1 MSADQPIV
9 VILGP
14 TAGGKSDVA
23 VAVAE
28 ALGGQ
33 IIGADSMQ
41 VYRHLNAGTAKP
53 TPAQRAAVPH
63 HMIDHV
69 EPTET
74 WTVAQW
80 LEAAESLIEQM
91 HQQNRMPVVV
101 GGTHLYMQ
109 ALLVGLFDGPGIDPA
124 FRQSLASDEPARL
137 HHRLRE
143 VDPDAADR
151 IHPNDRKRIVRA
163 LEVHH
168 LSGRPISQWQ
178 QQWDPASGKQHP
190 YRHHPILIGLR
201 WSAEAINRRI
211 NARVKTMFHPP
222 DSTED
227 LISETRRLEAAG
239 LLGNQARQALGTK
252 PALEHLAGRLSADE
266 AMEKVKIETRRF
278 AKSQRT
284 WLKRFRGVRWIEAEK
299 MDGPERAL
307 EAVEIARNH
316 RPSG

>member
-1 MSADQPIV
+1 MSTDQPIV

-14 TAGGKSDVA
+14 TAGGKSEVA

-28 ALGGQ
+28 ALGGE

-41 VYRHLNAGTAKP
+41 VYRHMNAGTAKP
-53 TPAQRAAVPH
+53 TPVQRAAVSH
-63 HMIDHV
+63 HLIDHV

-80 LEAAESLIEQM
+80 LEDAESLIEQM
-91 HQQNRMPVVV
+91 HGRNKLPVVV
-101 GGTHLYMQ
+101 GGTHLYLQ
-109 ALLVGLFDGPGIDPA
+109 ALLVGLFDGPGIDQE
-124 FRQSLASDEPARL
+124 FRQSLASDDPARL
-137 HHRLRE
+137 HRRLRE
-143 VDPDAADR
+143 VDPEAADR

-178 QQWDPASGKQHP
+178 QQWDAASGTQRP
-190 YRHHPILIGLR
+190 YRHHPLLIGLR

-222 DSTED
+222 EGTED
-227 LISETRRLEAAG
+227 LIGETRRLEAAD
-239 LLGNQARQALGTK
+239 LLGTQARQALGTK
-252 PALEHLAGRLSADE
+252 QALEHLSGLLSAQE
-266 AMEKVKIETRRF
+266 TMERVKIETRRF

-284 WLKRFRGVRWIEAEK
+284 WLKRFHGVHWIEAENL
-299 MDGPERAL
+299 DGPERAL
-307 EAVEIARNH
+307 EAVEIARK
-316 RPSG
+316 RRLSE